1 VPHFMCGSGIRWCAR
16 ADAIFDVFN
25 MHVLDVE
32 VDDLQRLVL
41 TVESGHLEA
50 ACPGCGVMAIGH
62 GRRVR
67 LLHDAPCFGRV
78 ALLRWLVRIW
88 RCREP
93 ACPAGTFSEAHE
105 LAPPRM
111 ALTVRAVRWAVD
123 ALSYDDTTVS
133 ALARHLGVD
142 WHTCWD
148 AVEVEAKAR
157 VADPARRKNVKTIGV
172 DEHIWRPSRIGVD
185 RAVTIV
191 VDLTRDQA
199 GCLHA
204 RLLDAVVGR
213 SGTVYKAWLDSQP
226 EGFLDGVQ
234 TAALDPFRGYAN
246 AIRDG
251 LPDAVAVLDAFHVVR
266 LGTQVVDEVRRRVQQ
281 DTLGRRGHKDDP
293 LYKIRGLLR
302 HGAEHLTDKQ
312 QAKISHCLDAGDP
325 RAQVNLAWQ
334 CYQQLRSI
342 YYAVPTTG
350 RQIAQKVPDS
360 FPSCPIPEVA
370 RLGRT
375 LRAWR
380 AQVLAYFDT
389 SGISNGG
396 TEAINLIIERSE
408 GWPTVSKTLIIIGC
422 GSCWPPTGD
431 GPTEPD
437 LPMLN
442 SEEPVKSSL
451 VVSVSPEPSCCV
463 QERGAAN
470 KK

>member
-1 VPHFMCGSGIRWCAR
+1 MCGSGARWCAR
-16 ADAIFDVFN
+16 ADAIFDVPN

-32 VDDLQRLVL
+32 VDDQQRLVL
-41 TVESGHLEA
+41 TVESGQLEA
-50 ACPGCGVMAIGH
+50 ACPTCGVLAVGH

-67 LLHDAPCFGRV
+67 VLHDAPCFGRV
-78 ALLRWLVRIW
+78 TVVRWLVRMW
-88 RCREP
+88 RCREA
-93 ACPAGTFSEAHE
+93 ACPGGGTFSEAHD

-111 ALTVRAVRWAVD
+111 ALTVRAVRWATD

-148 AVEVEAKAR
+148 AIKVEAKAR
-157 VADPARRKNVKTIGV
+157 TGDPARLKGVKSLGV

-185 RAVTIV
+185 RAVTII

-213 SGTVYKAWLDSQP
+213 SGTVYKRWLDAQP
-226 EGFLDGVQ
+226 GRFLADID

-246 AIRDG
+246 ALRDG

-302 HGAEHLTDKQ
+302 HGVEHLTEKQ
-312 QAKISHCLDAGDP
+312 QAKIRHCLDDGDP
-325 RAQVNLAWQ
+325 TDEVNLTWQ

-342 YYAVPTTG
+342 YHAAPAKG
-350 RQIAQKVPDS
+350 REIAQKVLDS
-360 FPSCPIPEVA
+360 FHTCPIPEVA

-375 LRAWR
+375 RRAWR
-380 AQVLAYFDT
+380 NQVLAYFDT
-389 SGISNGG
+389 SGVSNGG
-396 TEAINLIIERSE
+396 TEAINLIIEKVRRLAH
-408 GWPTVSKTLIIIGC
+408 GFKNFDHYRLRIMLAA
-422 GSCWPPTGD
+422 D
-431 GPTEPD
+431 GRRPYRTRP
-437 LPMLN
+437 N
-442 SEEPVKSSL
+442 H
-451 VVSVSPEPSCCV
+451 
-463 QERGAAN
+463 A
-470 KK
+470 